1 MGQRILLLEAGT
13 FFAGVGGGSAGGGV
27 RSRGV
32 LGVKRLNVRAVANS
46 TNSVPLPA

>member
-13 FFAGVGGGSAGGGV
+13 YFAGVGGGSAGGGI

-32 LGVKRLNVRAVANS
+32 LGVKRLNVRANS

>member
-13 FFAGVGGGSAGGGV
+13 CIAGVGGGSAGVGV
-27 RSRGV
+27 RSQAA
-32 LGVKRLNVRAVANS
+32 LGVKHPNVRAVASS